1 MGRRGGRDARVNEQP
16 KESAATIES
25 EGFFRQLE
33 LRRTR
38 ALVTRDMSVL
48 EELHAPEYELITP
61 AGRVF
66 SRSAYLEAIEREPFY
81 AGWEV
86 GEMAFR
92 ITSEMAVVR
101 YRARLSFPSGREV
114 ICWHMDAYENRAGR
128 WQAVWSQAT
137 ELRPSAPNPM
147 ADAAGPHL
155 E

>member
-1 MGRRGGRDARVNEQP
+1 VSQQPNE
-16 KESAATIES
+16 STDIRS
-25 EGFFRQLE
+25 EDFFRQLE

-48 EELHAPEYELITP
+48 EELHAPEYELVTP
-61 AGRVF
+61 TGRVF

-92 ITSEMAVVR
+92 ITTEMAVVR
-101 YRARLSFPSGREV
+101 YKARLSFPSGREV
-114 ICWHMDAYENRAGR
+114 ICWHLDAYENRAGR

-137 ELRPSAPNPM
+137 ELRPSA
-147 ADAAGPHL
+147 